1 MGSGSRASR
10 PANRRRYLTV
20 MFTDLSGSTDMS
32 MGMEAENYAN
42 LMFELHDI
50 YETCVARHGGAVV
63 QTQGDGVLACFGY
76 PEAGEND
83 GRNAVAAALDI
94 KDEVG
99 RLKVPGMGGAALQVH
114 SGIHSGLTL
123 LQGGGTGARGFNIFG
138 PTVNIASKLSDLAGE
153 GEVIVSAESLGPDR
167 FNFNIS
173 APKTLDVP
181 GMQAA
186 LRVHSVTGR
195 AEAGAQTHRRRGMSR
210 FVGRGDDIARIA
222 AALAPGGGGAL
233 RAAWVLGP
241 AGIGKTR
248 LAEECVARHAPP
260 GAQVLRAR
268 CDGHLTAAPF
278 QPVAQIVRAALGL
291 AWEVAPDGADA
302 QLQRLLGALDPS
314 LPAHADALLRVLA
327 PGAAAMQG
335 AAPVAPERID
345 AAVADLLTVL
355 ARGAPQV
362 VFVDGLQWA
371 DDASRRVIDALC
383 RLDDPAVFVLMTA
396 RDLAPGELDGKS
408 DAVIRLSA
416 LSAPDAESLTHELL
430 PGVSDFER
438 ARIIA
443 YSGRNAL
450 YLEELC
456 HAFLH
461 VSDDRQADLELAR
474 EAWLAKII
482 EARVERLSNDCAQV
496 LRVASVIGY
505 ETPLWLLE
513 AAAGKALDA
522 DLLQQSADSDFL
534 LADAGGG
541 ALRFRHGV
549 ARDVIYSTVA
559 AEERRSLHGAVA
571 RQIADRFGPSAEN
584 ECCELLSCHFAGST
598 AWEDAARFA
607 EMAGKKAEKA
617 STLDR
622 AQAHYRAALRYLEE
636 LEDTP
641 ETYRRWMNL
650 CRRYAYACVYD
661 PAKSQLPVFADAVAR
676 ARARGDRLQACEAMF
691 WTGYVEYALGLSGP
705 AIAHLEAAGAEAA
718 ALDQPELGSQIHASI
733 GQAYAAASRYDKSLT
748 LLERTVDI
756 KRRFRKP
763 GKPAVSLGYSLA
775 CLASTLG
782 DLGRFSQ
789 AQECIDEALW
799 GVAGARHEVESSVL
813 LWKSGILLWQ
823 GRWEDARDAAAS
835 ARAIGERVKSIYL
848 QGTGAA
854 QEAFAQCRLGGGDVA
869 VARLA
874 HTTGWLESADKRLFI
889 SLNFGRLADVMAARG
904 DWAGMRRYA
913 ARALACGRDHD
924 LLGGAMAARAL
935 ARAAAQGAMR
945 KPPEHYLALARRNA
959 ALRNAPHEV
968 AANQLLE
975 AQLLGPGTPDG
986 ARLLDEAQRA
996 FDRMDMR
1003 WHVRQVEDARRA
1015 AEA

>member
-1 MGSGSRASR
+1 
-10 PANRRRYLTV
+10 

-32 MGMEAENYAN
+32 MGMEAESYAN
-42 LMFELHDI
+42 LILALHDI
-50 YETCVARHGGAVV
+50 YESCVTRHGGAVV

-76 PEAGEND
+76 PDVGEHD
-83 GRNAVAAALDI
+83 GRNAVDAALNI

-99 RLKVPGMGGAALQVH
+99 RLRVPGMGEAPLQVH

-123 LQGGGTGARGFNIFG
+123 LQGARTGARGFNIFG
-138 PTVNIASKLSDLAGE
+138 PTVNIAAKLSDLAGE

-167 FNFNIS
+167 FSFEIS
-173 APKTLDVP
+173 APKVLDVP
-181 GMQAA
+181 GMQTA
-186 LRVHSVTGR
+186 LRVYSVTGWAR
-195 AEAGAQTHRRRGMSR
+195 TGALAQANRRRGLSR
-210 FVGRGDDIARIA
+210 FVGRSDEIARIA
-222 AALAPGGGGAL
+222 GALVPDAGGAL
-233 RAAWVLGP
+233 RAVWVLGP
-241 AGIGKTR
+241 TGIGKTR
-248 LAEECVARHAPP
+248 LVEEGLAAHTPH

-268 CDGHLTAAPF
+268 CDGYLTAAPL
-278 QPVAQIVRAALGL
+278 QPVAQIVRGALGL
-291 AWEVAPDGADA
+291 DWDVAPGGGDA
-302 QLQRLLGALDPS
+302 QIQDLLGALDPA
-314 LPAHADALLRVLA
+314 LCVHAGALLSVLA
-327 PGAAAMQG
+327 PGAAATHR
-335 AAPVAPERID
+335 ADPVAPEQID
-345 AAVADLLTVL
+345 AAVMDLLTCL
-355 ARGAPQV
+355 ARAAPQII
-362 VFVDGLQWA
+362 FVDGLQWA

-383 RLDDPAVFVLMTA
+383 HLGDPAIFVLMTA

-408 DAVIRLSA
+408 DAVINLSA
-416 LSAPDAESLTHELL
+416 LAPLDAESLTHELL

-456 HAFLH
+456 RAFLH

-474 EAWLAKII
+474 DAWLAKII
-482 EARVERLSNDCAQV
+482 EARIERLSQDCAQI

-505 ETPLWLLE
+505 ETPVWLLE
-513 AAAGKALDA
+513 AAAGKVLNA

-534 LADAGGG
+534 LADATSG

-559 AEERRSLHGAVA
+559 AEDRRSLHGNVA
-571 RQIADRFGPSAEN
+571 REIADRFGPLAEN
-584 ECCELLSCHFAGST
+584 ECCELLTFHFAGST

-622 AQAHYRAALRYLEE
+622 AQAHYSAALRYLAE

-641 ETYRRWMNL
+641 ETYRRWMNV

-661 PAKSQLPVFADAVAR
+661 PAKSQLPVFADAIAR
-676 ARARGDRLQACEAMF
+676 ARERGDRQQACEATF
-691 WTGYVEYALGLSGP
+691 WMGYVEYALGLSGP
-705 AIAHLEAAGAEAA
+705 AIAHLEAAGTEAA
-718 ALDQPELGSQIHASI
+718 ALGQQELGSQIFASI
-733 GQAYAAASRYDKSLT
+733 GQAYAAASRYDKALV
-748 LLERTVDI
+748 LLEKTVEV
-756 KRRFRKP
+756 KRQFRKP

-782 DLGRFSQ
+782 DLGRFAQ

-823 GRWEDARDAAAS
+823 GRWEEARATAAA
-835 ARAIGERVKSIYL
+835 ARTIGERVKSIYL

-854 QEAFAQCRLGGGDVA
+854 QEAFAQCRLGGDEIT
-869 VARLA
+869 VARLVN
-874 HTTGWLESADKRLFI
+874 TTGWLESADKRLFI
-889 SLNFGRLADVMAARG
+889 SLNYGRLADVMAARG
-904 DWAGMRRYA
+904 DWAGLRRYG
-913 ARALACGRDHD
+913 ARALACGRNED

-935 ARAAAQGAMR
+935 ARAAAQGQMR
-945 KPPEHYLALARRNA
+945 KGPEHYLALAQRNA
-959 ALRNAPHEV
+959 ARRGAPHEV

-975 AQLLGPGTPDG
+975 AQLLGTGTPAG
-986 ARLLDEAQRA
+986 ARLLDLAQRG
-996 FDRMDMR
+996 FEGMDMP
-1003 WHVRQVEDARRA
+1003 WHAHQVEDARRLVGGQRA
-1015 AEA
+1015 PLRPGPLRPAEA